1 MAEKKE
7 ECIQVVVRCR
17 PFNRKE
23 KEEGRTSIISMDLE
37 VGQITIRNP
46 EDENLQPKP
55 FTYDAV
61 YDENT
66 IQRNFYEESCSSLVE
81 NVLEGFN
88 GTIFAYGQTGCGKT
102 FTMQGPPNPPELK
115 GVIPNSFSHIFDF
128 IKASQGVEFLVR
140 CSYLEIYNE
149 VVR

>member
-23 KEEGRTSIISMDLE
+23 KEENRSSIISMDLE
-37 VGQITIRNP
+37 AAEVTIRNP
-46 EDENLQPKP
+46 ENEELQPKP
-55 FTYDAV
+55 FTFDAV

-66 IQRNFYEESCSSLVE
+66 IQRSFYDESCSGLVQ

-102 FTMQGPPNPPELK
+102 FTMQGPPGPEMR

-128 IKASQGVEFLVR
+128 VKASQGVEFLVR

>member
-23 KEEGRTSIISMDLE
+23 NEEGRTSIISMDLE
-37 VGQITIRNP
+37 LNQITIRNP
-46 EDENLQPKP
+46 EDETLQPKP
-55 FTYDAV
+55 FTFDGV

-88 GTIFAYGQTGCGKT
+88 GTIFAYGKKP
-102 FTMQGPPNPPELK
+102 FK
-115 GVIPNSFSHIFDF
+115 
-128 IKASQGVEFLVR
+128 
-140 CSYLEIYNE
+140 
-149 VVR
+149 

>member
-1 MAEKKE
+1 
-7 ECIQVVVRCR
+7 
-17 PFNRKE
+17 
-23 KEEGRTSIISMDLE
+23 MDLE
-37 VGQITIRNP
+37 GNQVSIRNP
-46 EDENLQPKP
+46 EEPNQQPKS
-55 FTYDAV
+55 FTFDAV

-66 IQRNFYEESCSSLVE
+66 IQKNFYEESCSELVE

-102 FTMQGPPNPPELK
+102 FTMQGPPNPPELR
-115 GVIPNSFSHIFDF
+115 GVIPNAFTHIFDHV
-128 IKASQGVEFLVR
+128 KASQGGEYLIR